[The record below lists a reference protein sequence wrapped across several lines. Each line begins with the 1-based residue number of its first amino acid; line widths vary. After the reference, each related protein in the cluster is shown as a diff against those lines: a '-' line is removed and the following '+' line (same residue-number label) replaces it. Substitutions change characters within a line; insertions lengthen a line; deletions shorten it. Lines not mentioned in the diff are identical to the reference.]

1 MATKAKKATKKVV
14 AIAPTKKATNFA
26 DGVFITEHKF
36 ANGSSVLKV
45 NFNARQF
52 CNWMKENVNEKGY
65 VQTDV
70 WSNKEGS
77 KFTHSMSHNDYNPQQ
92 AAKAELAQTLEAM
105 PF

>member
-1 MATKAKKATKKVV
+1 MAKAKKAV
-14 AIAPTKKATNFA
+14 APKTVAPTKKAINFA

-36 ANGSSVLKV
+36 ENGTSVFKQ
-45 NFNARQF
+45 NFDARKF

-70 WSNKEGS
+70 WPNREGS

-92 AAKAELAQTLEAM
+92 AAKAEIAQTLEEM
-105 PF
+105 PS

>member
-1 MATKAKKATKKVV
+1 MAKKAKKAV
-14 AIAPTKKATNFA
+14 AVTPTKKAINFA

-36 ANGSSVLKV
+36 ANGTSVFKQ

-70 WSNKEGS
+70 FLNKEGS
-77 KFTHSMSHNDYNPQQ
+77 KFTHSMRHNDYNPQQ
-92 AAKAELAQTLEAM
+92 AAKAEIVQTLEEM